1 MSAKQPVY
9 RYKNQLLTFET
20 PLIMGILNVT
30 PDSFFDGGRFNN
42 KIQAVNQINKMV
54 NEGVDIIDIGG
65 MSSRPGAEIINAQQ
79 EIDRVCPAIEYITT
93 KHPNTLISIDTI
105 HAQTAK
111 IALNNG
117 AGIVNDISA
126 GNINPEIIEIA
137 AQFQVPYILMHM
149 QGQPNNMQNKPNYKN
164 VVEEVADFFIQKIA
178 LLKSKG
184 INDIIIDPGFGFG
197 KSITHNYQLLK
208 NLGSFKILNLP
219 VLAGLS
225 RKSMIYKPLQ
235 INPNEALNGTTALNM
250 MALQNGANILRVH
263 DIKQAKQAVKLY
275 ELYNNN

>member
-263 DIKQAKQAVKLY
+263 DIKQATQAVKLY